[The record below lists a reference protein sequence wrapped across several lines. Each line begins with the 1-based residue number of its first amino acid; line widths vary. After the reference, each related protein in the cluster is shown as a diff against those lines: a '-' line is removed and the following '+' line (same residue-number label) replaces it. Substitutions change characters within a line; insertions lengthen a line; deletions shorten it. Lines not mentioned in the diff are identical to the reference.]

1 MENFSLR
8 VPLASHSNAT
18 NSLGLLVELFVVH
31 LDDGTWVT
39 RAVLTMGAQ
48 DFTANTAF
56 CRRLV

>member
-1 MENFSLR
+1 MKNFSLR

-18 NSLGLLVELFVVH
+18 NSLGLLNYLSFIWMMR
-31 LDDGTWVT
+31 TWVT